1 MTSLSFK
8 KGLIL
13 LCCGNVVWAQ
23 PDLPGCEWTQFLH
36 ENQSVAS
43 EGCLVNGIPEG
54 VWSNYSDRGILESR
68 GARVANQPDG
78 RWEFFHLGALQEA
91 VMFSNGRRE
100 GMQVL
105 WKEGVVTDSIAWIN
119 NQKEGVARA
128 FRPDGSLIRLTPFKS
143 DVKEGKEVLFNESGG
158 RIEFRW
164 YKNNRLINSE
174 QFNRFNEQGERSGP
188 WKEFHPSGRVIET
201 GFYRDGLR
209 HGLFQWYDA
218 RGQVTRCERYRDG
231 ELLTPEEL
239 KESLVVVMETKNE
252 AGNVVESVTMVDGV
266 KEGPTRQFNEAGE
279 VVSGSEYEG
288 GMKVGEGI
296 TLMTGERNGFWREFD
311 EEGNLLA
318 EGEYA
323 KDLRVGPWKF
333 YRDSGELEQEG
344 VFVEGAF
351 DGAWTW
357 WYPGGNVHRLEHYRR
372 GVLDGEFVELD
383 TAGNPIVKGMY
394 LDGLE
399 EGLWLVEVQEYVQEG
414 QYVEG
419 LKHGVWTHT
428 YPNNS
433 LQFEGEWYYGQ
444 PEGKHKQW
452 HPNGVLKEVGCY
464 QNGVK
469 HKKWREFNPDG
480 TIHRQYIYRYGKLRR
495 LDGVKVDKRR
505 DGKTKAS
512 KE

>member
-1 MTSLSFK
+1 
-8 KGLIL
+8 
-13 LCCGNVVWAQ
+13 
-23 PDLPGCEWTQFLH
+23 
-36 ENQSVAS
+36 
-43 EGCLVNGIPEG
+43 
-54 VWSNYSDRGILESR
+54 
-68 GARVANQPDG
+68 
-78 RWEFFHLGALQEA
+78 
-91 VMFSNGRRE
+91 
-100 GMQVL
+100 MQVL

-128 FRPDGSLIRLTPFKS
+128 FRPDGSLIRLSPFKS
-143 DVKEGKEVLFNESGG
+143 DAKEGKEVLFNEAGG

-218 RGQVTRCERYRDG
+218 RGQVTRSERYRDG

-239 KESLVVVMETKNE
+239 RESLVVVMETKNE

-296 TLMTGERNGFWREFD
+296 TLITGERNGFWREFD
-311 EEGNLLA
+311 EAGNLLA

-433 LQFEGEWYYGQ
+433 LQFEGEWFYGQ
-444 PEGKHKQW
+444 PEGKHKHW